1 MRAPGHAKA
10 AGRTMVPM
18 ADMLSSTVG
27 VVIFMLIFTVLA
39 AGGASAIKQLPIE
52 RSTDADAVNFV
63 CMDGR
68 VYAIDPSAIRSFTD
82 RAGPLEPAL
91 QSIET
96 FNAWAKRFGDH
107 KVTTDDATVTG
118 SAGLVPIARQGMLG
132 YSSRASLR
140 FALRPDGGERV
151 ADLGTARSR
160 YEQKLDALER
170 NKHFVHF
177 IVTPDG
183 VDAFNAARELAT
195 QRGLETGW
203 APHTDREGV
212 SIGILGG
219 GGWEPRPGT

>member
-1 MRAPGHAKA
+1 MRAPGHATA
-10 AGRTMVPM
+10 AGQSMVPM

-52 RSTDADAVNFV
+52 HSTDADPVNFV

-68 VYAIDPSAIRSFTD
+68 VYAINPSAIRSFKD

-96 FNAWAKRFGDH
+96 FDAWARRFREH
-107 KVTTDDATVTG
+107 KMTTDDATVTG
-118 SAGLVPIARQGMLG
+118 SAGLIATVRQGVQG
-132 YSSRASLR
+132 YLPRAFVR
-140 FALRPDGGERV
+140 FTLRPDGGERV
-151 ADLGTARSR
+151 ADLGNARSR
-160 YEQKLDALER
+160 YQLKLDALDAK
-170 NKHFVHF
+170 KHFVHF

-183 VDAFNAARELAT
+183 VDAFNAARELAI

-219 GGWEPRPGT
+219 GGWEPRPGM